1 MMNESRLRLGQYS
14 IGSAFGLPND
24 VDRGE
29 EADPDDVDEVPVDAR
44 GLDREVAV
52 RRELT
57 AERSVQADPDEHDAP
72 GHVRAVEAGEGEEH
86 AGEHAVP
93 REEAE
98 ARVLVRLAADEGD
111 AEDER
116 RDEPLD

>member
-1 MMNESRLRLGQYS
+1 MMDEPRLRLGLYS

-24 VDRGE
+24 VNGRE
-29 EADPDDVDEVPVDAR
+29 ETDPDHVDEVPVDAR

-57 AERSVQADPDEHDAP
+57 AERAIEADPDEHDAS

-86 AGEHAVP
+86 GREHAVAGQ
-93 REEAE
+93 EAQ
-98 ARVLVRLAADEGD
+98 ARVLVGLPAEEGD
-111 AEDER
+111 
-116 RDEPLD
+116 P